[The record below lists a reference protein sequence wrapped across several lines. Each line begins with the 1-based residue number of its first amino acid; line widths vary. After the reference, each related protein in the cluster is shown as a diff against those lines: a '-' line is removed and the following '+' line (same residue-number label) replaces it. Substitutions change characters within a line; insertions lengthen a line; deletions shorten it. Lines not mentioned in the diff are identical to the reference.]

1 MKTLKKSRKLDN
13 VCYEIRGPALE
24 RAKQME
30 DDGQSIIKLNI
41 GNLAVFG
48 FNPPDDIV
56 HDVIANLPR
65 AGGYSDSKGI
75 YSARKAVMNYAQE
88 RHIRG
93 VGIEDI
99 YIGNGAS
106 ELILLGMNALLD
118 DGDEVLVPAPDYPLW
133 TAAVSLSGGRPVH
146 YLCDED
152 NGWLPDLDDIRRKIT
167 PQTKALVVINPNN
180 PTGAVYPE
188 DMLLALLQIAREHQ
202 LIVFADEIYDKTL
215 YDGVTHTAMASLSD
229 DVFCISLG
237 GLSKN
242 YRACG
247 YRAGWMILSGERE
260 HAKDY
265 IEGLNIVTSMRLCAN
280 VPAQYAIQTALGGN
294 QSIAQLVAAD
304 GRLTRQRD
312 LAWQR
317 LTAIPGVSCV
327 KPKGAL
333 YLFPKF
339 DPAVYPI
346 EDDQQFITELLEQE
360 KVLLVQGTGFNWPKH
375 DHVRVVFLPHADE
388 MNDALDR
395 IERFLANYRAKH
407 APT

>member
-1 MKTLKKSRKLDN
+1 MKNLKKSRKLDQ

-24 RAKQME
+24 RAKELE
-30 DDGQSIIKLNI
+30 DQGHSIIKLNI

-56 HDVIANLPR
+56 RDVIGNLNR

-75 YSARKAVMNYAQE
+75 YSARKAVMNYAQDCG
-88 RHIRG
+88 IRG
-93 VGIEDI
+93 VGMEDI
-99 YIGNGAS
+99 YIGNGVS
-106 ELILLGMNALLD
+106 ELILLAMNALLD

-133 TAAVSLSGGRPVH
+133 TAAVSLSGGKPVH
-146 YLCDED
+146 YLCDEAAD
-152 NGWLPDLDDIRRKIT
+152 WQPDIADLRARIT
-167 PQTKALVVINPNN
+167 PNTKALVVINPNN
-180 PTGAVYPE
+180 PTGAVYPKP
-188 DMLLALLQIAREHQ
+188 MLEALLQIAREHQ
-202 LIVFADEIYDKTL
+202 LLVFADEIYDKTL
-215 YDGVTHTAMASLSD
+215 YDGETHIALASLAE
-229 DVFCISLG
+229 DVFCISFG

-265 IEGLNIVTSMRLCAN
+265 IDGLNIVTSMRLCAN
-280 VPAQYAIQTALGGN
+280 VPAQYAIQTALGGT

-346 EDDQQFITELLEQE
+346 ADDQKFITELLEQE
-360 KVLLVQGTGFNWPKH
+360 KVLLVQGTGFNWPNH
-375 DHVRVVFLPHADE
+375 DHVRVVFLPNTDE

-395 IERFLANYRAKH
+395 IERFLANYRARH

>member
-133 TAAVSLSGGRPVH
+133 TAAVSLSGGKPVH

-152 NGWLPDLDDIRRKIT
+152 NGWLPGLDDIRRKIT
-167 PQTKALVVINPNN
+167 PQTKAMVVINPNN
-180 PTGAVYPE
+180 PTGAVYPD

-327 KPKGAL
+327 KPQGAL

-339 DPAVYPI
+339 DLAVYPI

>member
-133 TAAVSLSGGRPVH
+133 TAAVSLSGGKPVH

-167 PQTKALVVINPNN
+167 PQTKAMVVINPNN
-180 PTGAVYPE
+180 PTGAVYPD

-327 KPKGAL
+327 KPQGAL

-339 DPAVYPI
+339 DLAVYPI

>member
-1 MKTLKKSRKLDN
+1 MKTIKKSLKLES

-30 DDGQSIIKLNI
+30 DEGQSIIKLNI

-56 HDVIANLPR
+56 HDVIVNLPR

-88 RHIRG
+88 RGISG

-106 ELILLGMNALLD
+106 ELILLGMNALLN

-133 TAAVSLSGGRPVH
+133 TAAVALSGGKPVH
-146 YLCDED
+146 YLCDE
-152 NGWLPDLDDIRRKIT
+152 NNEWLPDLSDIRAKIT
-167 PQTKALVVINPNN
+167 PNTKALVVINPNN

-188 DMLLALLQIAREHQ
+188 SMLLELLQIAREHQ

-215 YDGVTHTAMASLSD
+215 YDGVTHTAMASLAD

-247 YRAGWMILSGERE
+247 YRAGWMILSGARE

-265 IEGLNIVTSMRLCAN
+265 IDGLNIVTSMRLCAN
-280 VPAQYAIQTALGGN
+280 VPAQYAIQTALGGK
-294 QSIAQLVAAD
+294 QSIEQLVAAD

-346 EDDQQFITELLEQE
+346 QDDQVFITELLEQE

-388 MNDALDR
+388 MNLALDR
-395 IERFLANYRAKH
+395 IEHFLANYRARFG
-407 APT
+407 T

>member
-1 MKTLKKSRKLDN
+1 MKSIKKSQKLDA

-30 DDGQSIIKLNI
+30 DDGHHIIKLNI

-65 AGGYSDSKGI
+65 SAGYSDSKGV

-88 RHIRG
+88 RNIRG
-93 VGIEDI
+93 VGIDDI

-106 ELILLGMNALLD
+106 ELILLSMNALLD

-133 TAAVSLSGGRPVH
+133 TAAVSLSGGKPVH
-146 YLCDED
+146 YLCDEAAD
-152 NGWLPDLDDIRRKIT
+152 WQPDLNDLRAKIT
-167 PQTKALVVINPNN
+167 PKTKAMVVINPNN

-188 DMLLALLQIAREHQ
+188 PMLQALLQIAREHQ

-215 YDGVTHTAMASLSD
+215 FDGVTHTAMASLAD

-247 YRAGWMILSGERE
+247 YRAGWMILSGARE

-265 IEGLNIVTSMRLCAN
+265 IDGLNIVTSMRLCAN

-294 QSIAQLVAAD
+294 QSIKQLVAAD

-312 LAWQR
+312 LAWSR

-339 DPAVYPI
+339 DPEIYPI

-360 KVLLVQGTGFNWPKH
+360 KVLLVQGTGFNWPKS

-388 MNDALDR
+388 MNEALDR
-395 IERFLANYRAKH
+395 IEQFLKNYRERFAQ
-407 APT
+407 

>member
-1 MKTLKKSRKLDN
+1 MKTLKKSQKLDN

-30 DDGQSIIKLNI
+30 DDGHHIIKLNI

-65 AGGYSDSKGI
+65 SAGYSDSKGV

-88 RHIRG
+88 RQISG
-93 VGIEDI
+93 VDIEDI
-99 YIGNGAS
+99 YIGNGVS
-106 ELILLGMNALLD
+106 ELILLSMTALLN

-133 TAAVSLSGGRPVH
+133 TAAVSLSGGKPVH
-146 YLCDED
+146 YLCDEAAD
-152 NGWLPDLDDIRRKIT
+152 WQPDLNDLRAKISEK
-167 PQTKALVVINPNN
+167 TKALVVINPNN
-180 PTGAVYPE
+180 PTGAVYPNA
-188 DMLLALLQIAREHQ
+188 MLLELLQIAREHQ

-215 YDGVTHTAMASLSD
+215 FDGVTHTAMASLCE
-229 DVFCISLG
+229 DVFCISFG

-265 IEGLNIVTSMRLCAN
+265 IDGLNIVTSMRLCAN
-280 VPAQYAIQTALGGN
+280 VPAQYAIQTALGGI

-312 LAWQR
+312 LAWSR

-339 DPAVYPI
+339 DANIYPI
-346 EDDQQFITELLEQE
+346 DDDQQFITELLEQE

-375 DHVRVVFLPHADE
+375 DHVRVVFLPNTDE
-388 MNDALDR
+388 MTEALDR
-395 IERFLANYRAKH
+395 IERFLANYRARFAK
-407 APT
+407 

>member
-1 MKTLKKSRKLDN
+1 MKAIKKSRKLDE

-24 RAKQME
+24 RAKQLE
-30 DDGQSIIKLNI
+30 DEGHSIIKLNI

-56 HDVIANLPR
+56 RDVIVNLPR
-65 AGGYSDSKGI
+65 AGGYCDSKGI

-88 RHIRG
+88 RGISG

-99 YIGNGAS
+99 YIGNGVS
-106 ELILLGMNALLD
+106 ELILLSMNALLD
-118 DGDEVLVPAPDYPLW
+118 EGDEVLIPAPDYPLW
-133 TAAVSLSGGRPVH
+133 TAAVSLSGGKPVH
-146 YLCDED
+146 YLCDESAH
-152 NGWLPDLDDIRRKIT
+152 WQPDLADLRAKIT
-167 PQTKALVVINPNN
+167 DKTKALVVINPNN

-188 DMLLALLQIAREHQ
+188 PMLQALLQLAREHQ
-202 LIVFADEIYDKTL
+202 LTVFADEIYDKTL
-215 YDGVTHTAMASLSD
+215 FDGESHTAMASLAD
-229 DVFCISLG
+229 DVFCISFG

-247 YRAGWMILSGERE
+247 YRAGWMILSGAKA

-265 IEGLNIVTSMRLCAN
+265 IDGLNIVTSMRLCAN

-312 LAWQR
+312 LAWSR
-317 LTAIPGVSCV
+317 LSAIPGVSCV

-339 DPAVYPI
+339 DPAIYPI
-346 EDDQQFITELLEQE
+346 EDDQKFITELLEQE
-360 KVLLVQGTGFNWPKH
+360 KVLLVQGTGFNWPKP
-375 DHVRVVFLPHADE
+375 DHVRVVFLPNSDE
-388 MNDALDR
+388 MSEALDR
-395 IERFLANYRAKH
+395 IERFLAAYRARFG
-407 APT
+407 T